1 MKNFFE
7 RLQTRSLVVLVL
19 VLGSFILAVIDRDYR
34 VAFADLAKIGV
45 GGYLAQIIPGI
56 IKKDGS

>member
-1 MKNFFE
+1 MKNLFDK
-7 RLQTRSLVVLVL
+7 LQTRSLVVLVL
-19 VLGSFILAVIDRDYR
+19 VFGSFILAVIDRDYR

-56 IKKDGS
+56 VKRDGN